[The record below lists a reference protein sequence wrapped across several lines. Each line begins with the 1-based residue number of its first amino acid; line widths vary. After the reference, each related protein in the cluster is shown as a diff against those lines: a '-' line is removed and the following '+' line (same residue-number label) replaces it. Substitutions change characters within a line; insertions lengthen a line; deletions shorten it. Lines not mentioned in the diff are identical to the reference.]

1 MQHRKRS
8 KLNGTQSVDALSELV
23 ICVDSCFRNIA
34 LPKSEYDVA
43 SKKENDVGYF
53 ISYISLKMRTNI
65 V

>member
-1 MQHRKRS
+1 M
-8 KLNGTQSVDALSELV
+8 ALSLLTSCELV

-43 SKKENDVGYF
+43 SKKEKDVGYF
-53 ISYISLKMRTNI
+53 